1 MRGQVRSAR
10 AGAWCAE
17 GDELEALHS
26 ARSHGPHHSTTAGTG
41 TVVLVL
47 FQWLYQNRTA
57 LEIGRP
63 VSGYSDALF
72 IVASPLYIYA
82 CDSLTFTTS
91 FFFFLFYARP
101 RRADLPPVHLLFTHA
116 ARRVILLRPRLLTF
130 SPLSHHNQGARKSDY

>member
-1 MRGQVRSAR
+1 VRLRGRER
-10 AGAWCAE
+10 TGEECEGWGLLRPE

-26 ARSHGPHHSTTAGTG
+26 ARSHGPHHSTAG

-47 FQWLYQNRTA
+47 FQWLYIRTA

-91 FFFFLFYARP
+91 FFFFYFMQGR
-101 RRADLPPVHLLFTHA
+101 DGQICPVYLLFTHA
-116 ARRVILLRPRLLTF
+116 GNFTPSKAADLFTSVT
-130 SPLSHHNQGARKSDY
+130 S

>member
-1 MRGQVRSAR
+1 MAR
-10 AGAWCAE
+10 AGACCAE

-26 ARSHGPHHSTTAGTG
+26 ARSHGPHHSTAG

-47 FQWLYQNRTA
+47 FQWLYIRTA

-91 FFFFLFYARP
+91 FFFSISCKAETSRSARFTCCLRTQRAGNFTP
-101 RRADLPPVHLLFTHA
+101 SKAADLFTS
-116 ARRVILLRPRLLTF
+116 VT
-130 SPLSHHNQGARKSDY
+130 S

>member
-1 MRGQVRSAR
+1 MRLRGRER
-10 AGAWCAE
+10 TGEECEGWGLLRPE

-26 ARSHGPHHSTTAGTG
+26 ARSHGPHHSTAG

-91 FFFFLFYARP
+91 FFFFYFMQGRDGQICP
-101 RRADLPPVHLLFTHA
+101 RFTCCLRTQHA
-116 ARRVILLRPRLLTF
+116 
-130 SPLSHHNQGARKSDY
+130 G